1 MKIINFIS
9 NRPWLTKES
18 ASKPV
23 PISKLMPQ
31 WYKDADRFAK
41 MPNGEYY
48 KAPKE
53 VCPFP
58 KEGTTDD
65 YGKVPTWKAC
75 PAILDILTTGYSLV
89 TPCDIEF
96 FLDDAGQIDVKI
108 EDPMYKGFATR
119 RPPMPQFRH
128 PEGYYNYHFAWMPDW
143 AVKVPAGYS
152 VLYVAPLNR
161 YDLPIMT
168 VSGII
173 DNDEVNLPGSFPFFV
188 QKGWAG
194 VLPAGTPYAQLL
206 PFLREDWKAEI
217 TTPSTQTMMN
227 NNIENSKKYRVP
239 DGGVYQ
245 KEVWTKRLYE

>member
-1 MKIINFIS
+1 MKIIDFIS

-18 ASKPV
+18 KSKPV
-23 PISKLMPQ
+23 PISKSMPQ
-31 WYKDADRFAK
+31 WYKEADRFAK
-41 MPNGEYY
+41 MPNGEYWIGPD
-48 KAPKE
+48 K
-53 VCPFP
+53 
-58 KEGTTDD
+58 
-65 YGKVPTWKAC
+65 GKIPTWKAC

-108 EDPMYKGFATR
+108 EDPMYKDFATR
-119 RPPMPQFRH
+119 RTPMPQFRH

-143 AVKVPAGYS
+143 AVKVPDGYS
-152 VLYVAPLNR
+152 VLYVSPFNR

-173 DNDEVNLPGSFPFFV
+173 DNDKVNLPGSFPFFV
-188 QKGWAG
+188 QQGWTG

-206 PFLREDWKAEI
+206 PFLREDWKSEI
-217 TTPSTQTMMN
+217 TIPTASQMMN
-227 NNIENSKKYRVP
+227 HNIENSKKYRVP

>member
-1 MKIINFIS
+1 MKIIDFIS
-9 NRPWLTKES
+9 NRPWLTKDS
-18 ASKPV
+18 KSKPV
-23 PISKLMPQ
+23 PISKSMPQ
-31 WYKDADRFAK
+31 WYKESDRFAK
-41 MPNGEYY
+41 MPNGEYWVG
-48 KAPKE
+48 P
-53 VCPFP
+53 
-58 KEGTTDD
+58 DN
-65 YGKVPTWKAC
+65 GKIPTWKAC

-108 EDPMYKGFATR
+108 ENSMYRDFVTR
-119 RPPMPQFRH
+119 RTPMPQFRH

-143 AVKVPAGYS
+143 AVKVPEGYS
-152 VLYVAPLNR
+152 VLYVSPFNR

-173 DNDEVNLPGSFPFFV
+173 DNDKVNLPGSFPFFV
-188 QKGWAG
+188 QKDWTG

-206 PFLREDWKAEI
+206 PFLREDWKSQI
-217 TTPSTQTMMN
+217 TIPTAQEMMN
-227 NNIENSKKYRVP
+227 HNMENSKKYRVP

>member
-1 MKIINFIS
+1 MKIIDFIS

-18 ASKPV
+18 KSKPV
-23 PISKLMPQ
+23 PISKSMPQ
-31 WYKDADRFAK
+31 WYKEADRFAK
-41 MPNGEYY
+41 MPNGEYWVGPD
-48 KAPKE
+48 K
-53 VCPFP
+53 
-58 KEGTTDD
+58 
-65 YGKVPTWKAC
+65 GKIPTWKAC

-108 EDPMYKGFATR
+108 EDPMYKDFATR
-119 RPPMPQFRH
+119 RTPMPQFRH

-143 AVKVPAGYS
+143 AVKVPDGYS
-152 VLYVAPLNR
+152 VLYVSPFNR

-173 DNDEVNLPGSFPFFV
+173 DNDKVNLPGSFPFFV
-188 QKGWAG
+188 QEGWTG

-206 PFLREDWKAEI
+206 PFLREDWKSEI
-217 TTPSTQTMMN
+217 TIPTASQMMN
-227 NNIENSKKYRVP
+227 HNIENSKKYRVP

>member
-1 MKIINFIS
+1 MKIIDFIS
-9 NRPWLTKES
+9 NRPWLTKDS
-18 ASKPV
+18 KSKPV
-23 PISKLMPQ
+23 PISKSMPQ
-31 WYKDADRFAK
+31 WYKEADRFAK
-41 MPNGEYY
+41 MPNGEYWIGPD
-48 KAPKE
+48 K
-53 VCPFP
+53 
-58 KEGTTDD
+58 
-65 YGKVPTWKAC
+65 GKIPTWKAC

-96 FLDDAGQIDVKI
+96 FLDDAGQIDIKI
-108 EDPMYKGFATR
+108 EDPLYKDFATR
-119 RPPMPQFRH
+119 RTPMPQFRH

-143 AVKVPAGYS
+143 AVKVPEGYS
-152 VLYVAPLNR
+152 VLYVAPFNR

-173 DNDEVNLPGSFPFFV
+173 DNDKVNLPGSFPFFV
-188 QKGWAG
+188 QQGWTG

-206 PFLREDWKAEI
+206 PFLREDWKSEI
-217 TTPSTQTMMN
+217 TIPTPSQMMN

>member
-1 MKIINFIS
+1 MKIIDFIS

-18 ASKPV
+18 KSKPV
-23 PISKLMPQ
+23 PISKSMPQ
-31 WYKDADRFAK
+31 WYKEADRFAK
-41 MPNGEYY
+41 MQNGEYWVGPD
-48 KAPKE
+48 K
-53 VCPFP
+53 
-58 KEGTTDD
+58 
-65 YGKVPTWKAC
+65 GKIPTWKAC

-108 EDPMYKGFATR
+108 EDPMYKDFATR
-119 RPPMPQFRH
+119 RTPMPQFRH

-143 AVKVPAGYS
+143 AVKVPDGYS
-152 VLYVAPLNR
+152 VLYVSPFNR

-173 DNDEVNLPGSFPFFV
+173 DNDKVNLPGSFPFFI
-188 QKGWAG
+188 QQGWTG

-206 PFLREDWKAEI
+206 PFLREDWKSEI
-217 TTPSTQTMMN
+217 TIPTASQMMN
-227 NNIENSKKYRVP
+227 HNIENSKKYRVP

-245 KEVWTKRLYE
+245 KEVWTKRVYE